1 MSVSAR
7 NQLPGIVSAVR
18 PGSVNDE
25 IEIALD
31 KGGKLVAVVT
41 SNSRITLGLEQGKE
55 AVALIK
61 APWVILA
68 TEDSG
73 LLFSARNQF
82 PGKITSLEKGAV
94 NATIHILTDQGSSL
108 TSVITNESMSEMA
121 LSEGK
126 RVIALVKAS
135 SVLLAV
141 KKPEGEPSG
150 KA

>member
-7 NQLPGIVSAVR
+7 NQLGGKVSEIR

-25 IEIALD
+25 IEISLD

-41 SNSRITLGLEQGKE
+41 RSSRITLGLEQGKE
-55 AVALIK
+55 AIAFIK
-61 APWVILA
+61 APWVTLA

-73 LLFSARNQF
+73 MLFSARNQF

-94 NATIHILTDQGSSL
+94 NATVHILTDEGLSL
-108 TSVITNESMSEMA
+108 TSVITNESMTDMA

-141 KKPEGEPSG
+141 KK
-150 KA
+150 A

>member
-7 NQLPGIVSAVR
+7 NQLAGKVSEVR

-25 IEIALD
+25 IEISLD

-41 SNSRITLGLEQGKE
+41 SSSRITLGLEQGKE
-55 AVALIK
+55 AIALIK

-73 LLFSARNQF
+73 MLFSARNQF
-82 PGKITSLEKGAV
+82 AGKIISLEKGAV
-94 NATIHILTDQGSSL
+94 NATVHILTDEGLGL
-108 TSVITNESMSEMA
+108 TSVITNESMTDMA

-135 SVLLAV
+135 SVLIAV
-141 KKPEGEPSG
+141 KK
-150 KA
+150 A

>member
-7 NQLPGIVSAVR
+7 NQLSGKVSAVR

-25 IEIALD
+25 IEMTLD
-31 KGGKLVAVVT
+31 QGGKLVAVIT
-41 SNSRITLGLEQGKE
+41 SNSRKALGLETGKE

-68 TEDSG
+68 TEESG
-73 LLFSARNQF
+73 LLFSARNQLA
-82 PGKITSLEKGAV
+82 GKVTSVERGAV
-94 NATIHILTDQGSSL
+94 NATVQVLTDEGATL
-108 TSVITNESMSEMA
+108 TSIITNESVEEMA
-121 LSEGK
+121 LIVGK

-141 KKPEGEPSG
+141 KK
-150 KA
+150 A

>member
-7 NQLPGIVSAVR
+7 NQLSGKVSAVR
-18 PGSVNDE
+18 PGAVNDE

-41 SNSRITLGLEQGKE
+41 CNSRATLGLAQGKE
-55 AVALIK
+55 VVALIK

-68 TEDSG
+68 SEDSG

-82 PGKITSLEKGAV
+82 PGQIAALETGAV
-94 NATIHILTDQGSSL
+94 NATVHIQTDEGAVLTA
-108 TSVITNESMSEMA
+108 VVTNESVAEMA
-121 LSEGK
+121 LSQGK

-141 KKPEGEPSG
+141 KK
-150 KA
+150 A